1 MIYLVKINKTMKQK
15 QKGQWYWRKDEL
27 SLKEYR
33 QLTSTEREEY
43 LTLLQGLEPEELS
56 TNDEC
61 ILNQYSIVIKINKKF
76 LEL

>member
-1 MIYLVKINKTMKQK
+1 MKQK

>member
-1 MIYLVKINKTMKQK
+1 MKQK

-33 QLTSTEREEY
+33 QLSSTEKEEY
-43 LTLLQGLEPEELS
+43 LTLLQGLKEEELS
-56 TNDEC
+56 TNDEY
-61 ILNQYSIVIKINKKF
+61 ILNQYSVVTKSNKKF